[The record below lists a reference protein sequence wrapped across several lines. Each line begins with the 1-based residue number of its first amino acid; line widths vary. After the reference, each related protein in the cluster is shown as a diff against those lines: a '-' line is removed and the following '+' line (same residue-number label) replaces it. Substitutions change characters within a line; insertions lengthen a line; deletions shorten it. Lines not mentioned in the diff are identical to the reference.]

1 MDCNHTLA
9 VLSGPTQLTIENSFP
24 AFSSLSCI
32 CIRRL
37 HIYGLWASSGNNR
50 FRCNSLWLYS
60 DAPPSWYWPLSL
72 VHKEK
77 IFGGLQ
83 KQVPEIR
90 LSCADASLRDA
101 HLPITPHGPWPKQ
114 IIYIMAQVWKAGRQS
129 HWTDIIGCLII
140 YVVTRTCIDTLK
152 HSDLLWHI
160 VASCVCGDSSDFLFL
175 TLSLSVVINL
185 LFLTL
190 SHSNNFPFI
199 CSS

>member
-1 MDCNHTLA
+1 MVPPDWQLKTRFQLFLLSPVSVSGGCIFTGFGPAAGTIGLDATLCDFIQMHHRA
-9 VLSGPTQLTIENSFP
+9 GIDPCHWCTKKRFLGG
-24 AFSSLSCI
+24 CK
-32 CIRRL
+32 
-37 HIYGLWASSGNNR
+37 NR
-50 FRCNSLWLYS
+50 CPKSEW
-60 DAPPSWYWPLSL
+60 
-72 VHKEK
+72 
-77 IFGGLQ
+77 Q
-83 KQVPEIR
+83 IR

-140 YVVTRTCIDTLK
+140 YVVTCTCIDTLK

-160 VASCVCGDSSDFLFL
+160 VASCVCGDSSDFLFI
-175 TLSLSVVINL
+175 TLSLSVMINL